1 LRRSPRFARDDK
13 VTILITF
20 TLDCSN
26 KEEELRKEGEKAA
39 EGFSLRRSRTRSQL
53 EALRKQQETIF
64 ETYDA
69 GKAVALFALF
79 VENGTWQC
87 PTLTVQRGLSYM
99 DDKKFTDDARRK
111 YMPKDLMEYWEPN
124 NNAFVSS
131 NAAEDWAMMKKAFS
145 KKLEIV
151 RPMRR
156 AGVKFIAGTDLA
168 NPYCFPGFSLH
179 DELGLL
185 VQAGLTPM
193 EALQA
198 ATYNAAE
205 FLGKLDSVGTVE
217 TGKTADL
224 VLLEANP
231 LEDISNTKKI
241 EAVVVGGKYY
251 SRPYLDEMLA
261 KVEALANQVSIAEA
275 MLKTITEKDISSAI
289 HQYHEL
295 KATQPDAYDFREQQL
310 NSLGYQLLKMN
321 KIKEAIGIFKL
332 NVEVYPQSA
341 NVYDSLAEA
350 YMTNGD
356 KDLAIR
362 NYERSLE
369 LDPKNTNAA
378 EMLKKLRKD

>member
-1 LRRSPRFARDDK
+1 
-13 VTILITF
+13 
-20 TLDCSN
+20 
-26 KEEELRKEGEKAA
+26 
-39 EGFSLRRSRTRSQL
+39 
-53 EALRKQQETIF
+53 
-64 ETYDA
+64 
-69 GKAVALFALF
+69 
-79 VENGTWQC
+79 
-87 PTLTVQRGLSYM
+87 
-99 DDKKFTDDARRK
+99 
-111 YMPKDLMEYWEPN
+111 MPKDLMEYWEPN